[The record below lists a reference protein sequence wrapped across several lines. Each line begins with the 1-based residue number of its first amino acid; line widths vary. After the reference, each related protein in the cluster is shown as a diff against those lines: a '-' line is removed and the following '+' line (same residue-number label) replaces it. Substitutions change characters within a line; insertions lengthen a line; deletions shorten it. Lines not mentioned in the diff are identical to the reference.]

1 MGKNIPKEF
10 KTISEQYNIL
20 IQQRNLNLTN
30 SSGCSIP
37 ISRLKC

>member
-10 KTISEQYNIL
+10 KTISEQCNIL

-30 SSGCSIP
+30 S
-37 ISRLKC
+37 LYTY